1 MPSLQRT
8 TVDSGNLC
16 AGSRVNAP
24 YVATLENDPMR
35 KRTLA
40 VLIIAG
46 LGVMAVALLLSRL
59 QIDSDEEE

>member
-1 MPSLQRT
+1 
-8 TVDSGNLC
+8 
-16 AGSRVNAP
+16 
-24 YVATLENDPMR
+24 MR